1 MFIAI
6 ANSVN
11 GSTGTGTG
19 AGGGGDAPRT
29 APVFQYKLRPE
40 DRVPKTTRFVFQS
53 LSTFPFEVY
62 IGDDTYVI
70 NSSADTI
77 DVNVTDPNPTD
88 VSLSVGAEVKLSWAR
103 GGSFG
108 INNVLRLDNFK
119 VGTVEFIYYEDRDFS
134 GISTLPF
141 EILSDLTSCFS
152 GATGLPS
159 NIGLWKVNG
168 VTLFNKMFA
177 GVPESVMSD
186 TFGQWQFG
194 DGADLGASS
203 FPNLSDADLAS
214 CLVQWEAN
222 ANQGINVDAAGL
234 PFGSDPRGAG
244 AIRDLDE
251 TVYPNAKTAYDN
263 LIANSNWDF
272 GTSINWFAPVPPLL
286 DTYPNAAA
294 AYSVRLLRTGYV
306 DSAMRV
312 RRAVAPFD
320 EQDIGFTADGSLDEA
335 AIVAFG
341 SGDELLVSAWYDQS
355 GQSRHATQV
364 TPGSQPQIYNG
375 TAVLTLNGKPSIN
388 QRTDNYNGTF
398 TLTGLTSSTL
408 TVIQVVDTSD
418 SAGGSSTN
426 TGRALSSGSV
436 VAAFRA
442 QMFLFQGIALF
453 AATSKPSAQTLGMWF
468 FKATDE
474 GYQNG
479 TQVITGNA
487 GTSAPSSVQTIL
499 GQSTNIRVCVA
510 TQELII
516 YESDQTSNRTGIETN
531 IDDYYQIPG
540 M

>member
-11 GSTGTGTG
+11 GSTGTG
-19 AGGGGDAPRT
+19 AGGGGGDTPRT

-40 DRVPKTTRFVFQS
+40 DRVPKNVRFAFQS

-222 ANQGINVDAAGL
+222 ASQGINVDAAGL
-234 PFGSDPRGAG
+234 PFGSDPRGGG
-244 AIRDLDE
+244 AKRDLDE

-263 LIANSNWDF
+263 LITNSNWDF
-272 GTSINWFAPVPPLL
+272 GTSINW
-286 DTYPNAAA
+286 
-294 AYSVRLLRTGYV
+294 
-306 DSAMRV
+306 
-312 RRAVAPFD
+312 
-320 EQDIGFTADGSLDEA
+320 
-335 AIVAFG
+335 
-341 SGDELLVSAWYDQS
+341 VS
-355 GQSRHATQV
+355 
-364 TPGSQPQIYNG
+364 
-375 TAVLTLNGKPSIN
+375 
-388 QRTDNYNGTF
+388 
-398 TLTGLTSSTL
+398 
-408 TVIQVVDTSD
+408 
-418 SAGGSSTN
+418 
-426 TGRALSSGSV
+426 
-436 VAAFRA
+436 
-442 QMFLFQGIALF
+442 
-453 AATSKPSAQTLGMWF
+453 
-468 FKATDE
+468 
-474 GYQNG
+474 
-479 TQVITGNA
+479 
-487 GTSAPSSVQTIL
+487 
-499 GQSTNIRVCVA
+499 
-510 TQELII
+510 
-516 YESDQTSNRTGIETN
+516 
-531 IDDYYQIPG
+531 
-540 M
+540 